1 MNQQE
6 SSHHR
11 GICSSLSHEPYHH
24 TDSFSVYVI
33 RHTKQKTESRGQR
46 RCLRPC
52 YLSFV
57 TTDPSYVSLG
67 HCTAPPFGGL
77 ALHSNRSI
85 FLWPLFLCVY
95 FYMCAWVCVD
105 QGMLVVDGEQP
116 MGVASLLPF
125 YHVSLGIE
133 LRLSDS
139 MASSFTPV

>member
-1 MNQQE
+1 MCPWVTALPHLLVAWLCTQ
-6 SSHHR
+6 
-11 GICSSLSHEPYHH
+11 
-24 TDSFSVYVI
+24 
-33 RHTKQKTESRGQR
+33 TEA
-46 RCLRPC
+46 
-52 YLSFV
+52 FFH
-57 TTDPSYVSLG
+57 G
-67 HCTAPPFGGL
+67 HF
-77 ALHSNRSI
+77 
-85 FLWPLFLCVY
+85 FLCVY